1 MKSRIQREN
10 KTLVLVSVMGT
21 SAGPKRPIVPCLPG
35 CMAKEQDK
43 PRDYTKWEAGS
54 DSHKKL
60 SL

>member
-21 SAGPKRPIVPCLPG
+21 GPKRPIVPCLPG